1 MKKILLLIAALSV
14 AMLFASCKK
23 DDNKK
28 IDDEDVSFEW
38 RGVIERLADAWD
50 VWDLTYNG
58 NGTIKKVVRQV
69 EEGQD
74 PIIWNWDWAGDGTL
88 QAFVVGGREGK
99 DQITIY
105 RSADGTISSMN
116 MGDDTYAYT
125 YDANGIM
132 TEAKKNGYLMMK
144 VTVANGNVT
153 KLEHYGEGGTTT
165 FEFEYGTEDNAEG
178 FMLHWFD
185 QYINKAYPSW
195 RRFLVE
201 GGLFGKGPAKRP
213 VSVKIDNVS
222 YDFAYDAPAIVD
234 GYEVLGWSIPGFASK
249 GEWDLEVHKY
259 MHTTSTGA

>member
-1 MKKILLLIAALSV
+1 MKKILYFIAALSV
-14 AMLFASCKK
+14 AALLFSCDKDKK
-23 DDNKK
+23 GK
-28 IDDEDVSFEW
+28 IDDEDAVKIEW

-50 VWDLTYNG
+50 YWDFTYNANGAITKVDRDNGDKIWNFDWNG
-58 NGTIKKVVRQV
+58 NNYISSNAAIS
-69 EEGQD
+69 GQD
-74 PIIWNWDWAGDGTL
+74 EMTINTNDKGA
-88 QAFVVGGREGK
+88 
-99 DQITIY
+99 IT
-105 RSADGTISSMN
+105 SLVKGE
-116 MGDDTYAYT
+116 DTYAYT

-144 VTVANGNVT
+144 VTVSNGNIT

-185 QYINKAYPSW
+185 QYIDKAYPSW
-195 RRFLVE
+195 HRFLVE

-213 VSVKIDNVS
+213 VSVKIDDVS

-249 GEWDLEVHKY
+249 GEWDVEIHKY
-259 MHTTSTGA
+259 MQAHK